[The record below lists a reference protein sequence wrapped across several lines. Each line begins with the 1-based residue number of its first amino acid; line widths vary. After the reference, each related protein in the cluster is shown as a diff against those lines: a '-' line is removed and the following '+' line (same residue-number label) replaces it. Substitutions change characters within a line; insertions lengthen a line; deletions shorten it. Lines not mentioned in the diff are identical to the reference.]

1 MSLVL
6 GVDAPKIR
14 DPSLNLGVGTPNIG
28 DPSPNNYSV
37 IILAKIKVKNGQ
49 SRKRLKKLENFPMVE
64 WEVGGVPTFE
74 KKFLC
79 IFG

>member
-1 MSLVL
+1 MMSKKHFCAKKFFFFFWLVSLVL

-37 IILAKIKVKNGQ
+37 IILA
-49 SRKRLKKLENFPMVE
+49 
-64 WEVGGVPTFE
+64 
-74 KKFLC
+74 
-79 IFG
+79 